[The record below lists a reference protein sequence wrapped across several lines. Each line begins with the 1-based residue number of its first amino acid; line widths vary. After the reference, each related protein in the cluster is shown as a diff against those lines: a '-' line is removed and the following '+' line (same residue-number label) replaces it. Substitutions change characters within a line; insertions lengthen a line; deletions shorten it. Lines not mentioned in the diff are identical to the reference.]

1 MNEKWMQQYKEI
13 FDLMKTLPKWQGKTD
28 ADFRTWLSSEML
40 TGTQIAALQG
50 VDEETPRR
58 WRKNGLKIGETESG
72 VPILVYL
79 EAINGEGIRGK
90 PVIHTKAAVK
100 RFLQESGVKP
110 TTDLEWVLNYNE
122 LNYNENVDN
131 HHNKTSS
138 GLSAVES
145 VRLAAEDADRRR
157 RSLEL
162 QLKQIELEKRRIELE
177 MEKTKLELELEQ
189 LRR

>member
-13 FDLMKTLPKWQGKTD
+13 FELMKTLPKWQGKTD

-58 WRKNGLKIGETESG
+58 WRKNGLKTGETESG
-72 VPILVYL
+72 MPILVYL
-79 EAINGEGIRGK
+79 EAVNGEGIRGK

-110 TTDLEWVLNYNE
+110 TADLEWV

-131 HHNKTSS
+131 HHNKASS

-145 VRLAAEDADRRR
+145 VRLAAEDAVSRR

-162 QLKQIELEKRRIELE
+162 QLRQIELEKRQIELE